1 MPCPEAWSGH
11 GHTQIYPRIMKERR
25 ARMKGLYGKGLL
37 LVAFG
42 GAGLAEHITSGRGS
56 FPISA
61 VVFGLGFILICM
73 SYGKKKD
80 RR

>member
-1 MPCPEAWSGH
+1 MSKDREYMW
-11 GHTQIYPRIMKERR
+11 
-25 ARMKGLYGKGLL
+25 GLALT
-37 LVAFG
+37 VFG

-61 VVFGLGFILICM
+61 VVFGLGFVLILI
-73 SYGKKKD
+73 SYGKN

>member
-1 MPCPEAWSGH
+1 
-11 GHTQIYPRIMKERR
+11 
-25 ARMKGLYGKGLL
+25 MKGLYGKGLL